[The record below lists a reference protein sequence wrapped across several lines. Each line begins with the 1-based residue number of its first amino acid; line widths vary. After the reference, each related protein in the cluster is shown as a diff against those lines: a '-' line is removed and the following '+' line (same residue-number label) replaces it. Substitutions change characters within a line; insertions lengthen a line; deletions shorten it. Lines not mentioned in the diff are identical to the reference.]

1 VLSFKVKLAARY
13 KHALGVHSLMFRE
26 TILRKNSAM
35 LRPIRRSLSAMTIG
49 ERGATVGDSSS
60 LLLFSQEL
68 QAAQVALN

>member
-1 VLSFKVKLAARY
+1 
-13 KHALGVHSLMFRE
+13 
-26 TILRKNSAM
+26 
-35 LRPIRRSLSAMTIG
+35 MTIG